1 MCIRDRDTTAPG
13 LDFFYVRTND
23 DGTLY
28 IDNLYSQ
35 YNLANQENAL
45 DTSVQSLIG
54 QFESES
60 DVVELQSE
68 VQTRYD
74 EALAADAVS
83 YTHLDVYKR
92 QHTADPADR
101 TGHQPGAV
109 DGGGFGA
116 CV

>member
-1 MCIRDRDTTAPG
+1 MEIKFTGVDTTAPG

-60 DVVELQSE
+60 DVVELRAR
-68 VQTRYD
+68 QTRYD
-74 EALAADAVS
+74 EALQ
-83 YTHLDVYKR
+83 R
-92 QHTADPADR
+92 MR
-101 TGHQPGAV
+101 IWRI
-109 DGGGFGA
+109 
-116 CV
+116 

>member
-1 MCIRDRDTTAPG
+1 MDTTAPG

-74 EALAADAVS
+74 EALAA
-83 YTHLDVYKR
+83 
-92 QHTADPADR
+92 
-101 TGHQPGAV
+101 
-109 DGGGFGA
+109 
-116 CV
+116 